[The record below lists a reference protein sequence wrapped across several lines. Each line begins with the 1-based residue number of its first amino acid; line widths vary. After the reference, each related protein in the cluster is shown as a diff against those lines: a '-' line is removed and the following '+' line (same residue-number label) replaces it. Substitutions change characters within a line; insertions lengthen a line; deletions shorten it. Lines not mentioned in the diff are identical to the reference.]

1 MFLAYIGN
9 RNTARE
15 KSTFS
20 AALAAVLALPA
31 RQIARPRCPI
41 FATITDSEGQP
52 VCVIRSPR
60 N

>member
-1 MFLAYIGN
+1 MFLIYIGN

-15 KSTFS
+15 RSTFA
-20 AALAAVLALPA
+20 AALATVLALPA
-31 RQIARPRCPI
+31 REIARPRCPV
-41 FATITDSEGQP
+41 FATITDSEGLP